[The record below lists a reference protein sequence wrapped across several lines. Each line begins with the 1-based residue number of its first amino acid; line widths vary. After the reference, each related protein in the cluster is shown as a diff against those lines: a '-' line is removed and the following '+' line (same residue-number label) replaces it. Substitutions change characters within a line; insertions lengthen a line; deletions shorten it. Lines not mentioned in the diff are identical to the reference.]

1 MKNSKGDSAA
11 NCSLKH
17 DISLRHLQ
25 AELARLDILLQR
37 EVRRWQIAGQD
48 PADPFRLCAQG
59 IERLADYSS
68 FRNEAPLIKHNLV
81 TLSKESNT
89 AFTILLSRA
98 IHLDEIVLGWLLG
111 E

>member
-48 PADPFRLCAQG
+48 PADPFRGLYVSDTEVQRLSSAQG
-59 IERLADYSS
+59 VN
-68 FRNEAPLIKHNLV
+68 FRDAVPY
-81 TLSKESNT
+81 
-89 AFTILLSRA
+89 
-98 IHLDEIVLGWLLG
+98 
-111 E
+111 